1 MIHPKKERG
10 REGKVRVDK
19 GGREG
24 CMRVDKGREGYIY
37 LYTDD
42 FISYQRL
49 KENTHL

>member
-1 MIHPKKERG
+1 MRVDKGRG
-10 REGKVRVDK
+10 REGV
-19 GGREG
+19 
-24 CMRVDKGREGYIY
+24 RVDKGREGYMY